1 MFYAYR
7 INDDGSVWIIK
18 KEKKTDL
25 PKWCESD
32 DTVTI
37 TEELPQEVI
46 NTQEA
51 IKSSNN
57 MQNKVDNISTYIY
70 THYSEQKQGQDR
82 GYQAYSQTVIVGT
95 TAQQGSPVTLD
106 ELTIEVMGAV
116 LQIWDKTINL
126 SDYLTVK
133 PIELQEHYA
142 KLVKIG
148 SRLKWTKMCID
159 EGKLAMVESREP
171 SYPPY
176 PNFGGA

>member
-1 MFYAYR
+1 MDDFILWADAKYGHKNILRVERDRVVLMSGEVVSINVFYAEGQR
-7 INDDGSVWIIK
+7 K
-18 KEKKTDL
+18 KEDEIGK
-25 PKWCESD
+25 
-32 DTVTI
+32 
-37 TEELPQEVI
+37 
-46 NTQEA
+46 
-51 IKSSNN
+51 
-57 MQNKVDNISTYIY
+57 YIY
-70 THYSEQKQGQDR
+70 SHYTEQKQGQDR

-116 LQIWDKTINL
+116 LQVWDEAITL

-176 PNFGGA
+176 PTFGGA